1 MQLRPLEKRDLPYI
15 YKQENARRVMAL
27 WFEEPYTSF
36 DELEILYD
44 KHVLDQAERR
54 FVIDVND
61 EFAGVVELVYIDN
74 LHRNTEIQIIV
85 EEKFQGQGLAQE
97 AMRAGLEYA
106 FNVINMHK
114 VYLYVDVENTA
125 AVHIYKKIG
134 FEMEGTL
141 KEQFYANGRYHDS
154 YMMGMVWSSFKEI
167 EAKAKEQ

>member
-85 EEKFQGQGLAQE
+85 EENFK
-97 AMRAGLEYA
+97 
-106 FNVINMHK
+106 
-114 VYLYVDVENTA
+114 
-125 AVHIYKKIG
+125 
-134 FEMEGTL
+134 
-141 KEQFYANGRYHDS
+141 GRD
-154 YMMGMVWSSFKEI
+154 
-167 EAKAKEQ
+167 

>member
-1 MQLRPLEKRDLPYI
+1 MQY

-85 EEKFQGQGLAQE
+85 EEKFQGQGLAVGE

-106 FNVINMHK
+106 FNVINIMHK
-114 VYLYVDVENTA
+114 VYLYVDVKIQLLYTFTRKLGLKWKEPLKNNFMQTA
-125 AVHIYKKIG
+125 DTMIAI
-134 FEMEGTL
+134 
-141 KEQFYANGRYHDS
+141 
-154 YMMGMVWSSFKEI
+154 
-167 EAKAKEQ
+167 